1 MNISVFIF
9 ISIMALAFGYA
20 VSNTQNFNFWKLL
33 FFVLFLLPIIVIFG
47 MGRYH
52 AIVVLISFMIGFVL
66 PYAHS
71 LKFIGNGLSD
81 FINAMRY
88 KDAYDDIKRKEAEVD
103 ELRRK
108 YEQAKNAENQQKQS
122 QEYEKRKQQSQDY
135 RKQQEQQKKQKS
147 QSERKEK
154 SNKSTDSSQ
163 QNSDDYI
170 KSRYLEILGLDSNKT
185 YSYADIKKAYRRQ
198 SMKWHPDKHYGKG
211 EKVKKEMNEK
221 LKEIKKAY
229 EWLALNNN
237 ISN

>member
-33 FFVLFLLPIIVIFG
+33 FFALFLLPIIVIFG
-47 MGRYH
+47 MGKYH
-52 AIVVLISFMIGFVL
+52 AIVVLISFATGFLL

-81 FINAMRY
+81 FINAVRY

-103 ELRRK
+103 DLRKK

-122 QEYEKRKQQSQDY
+122 QEYERRKQQSQDY

-163 QNSDDYI
+163 QNSNDYI
-170 KSRYLEILGLDSNKT
+170 KSRYLEILGLDPNKT
-185 YSYADIKKAYRRQ
+185 YSQKEIKTAHRRQ
-198 SMKWHPDKHYGKG
+198 CMKYHPDRHQT
-211 EKVKKEMNEK
+211 KVKKEMDEK
-221 LKEIKKAY
+221 TKLINKAY
-229 EWLALNNN
+229 EWLALNMGA
-237 ISN
+237 

>member
-1 MNISVFIF
+1 MDISVFIF

-33 FFVLFLLPIIVIFG
+33 FFALFLLPIIVIFG
-47 MGRYH
+47 MGKYH

-81 FINAMRY
+81 FINAIRY

-135 RKQQEQQKKQKS
+135 RKKQEQQKQ
-147 QSERKEK
+147 QSEKKGKSENKEQSSK
-154 SNKSTDSSQ
+154 SSGSSQ
-163 QNSDDYI
+163 QYSSNST

-185 YSYADIKKAYRRQ
+185 YSQKEIKTAHRRQ
-198 SMKWHPDKHYGKG
+198 CMKYHPDRHQT
-211 EKVKKEMNEK
+211 KVKKEMDEK
-221 LKEIKKAY
+221 TKLINKAY
-229 EWLALNNN
+229 EWLALNMGK
-237 ISN
+237 